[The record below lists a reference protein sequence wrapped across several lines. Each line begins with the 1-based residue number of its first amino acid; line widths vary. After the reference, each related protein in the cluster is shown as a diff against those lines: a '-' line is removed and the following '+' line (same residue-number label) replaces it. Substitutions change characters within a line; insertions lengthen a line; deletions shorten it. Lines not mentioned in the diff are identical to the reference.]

1 MQVRIMILRAE
12 AISASYGRI
21 KVLKDINMSVESGEI
36 VCLVGANGA
45 GKSTLLKVISGIVPA
60 VSGKFLFEGQ
70 DITNKKPD
78 FIVKAG
84 LSHVPEGRQI
94 FADLTVRQNLLL
106 GSYVHRLPKQEMT
119 RLFDSV
125 FELFPI
131 LKSRLTQ
138 KAGTMSG
145 GEQQMLAI
153 GRGLMSQPKL
163 LLLDEPSL
171 GLAPLVV
178 ETILKIIQNL
188 RSTGISILLVEQNVN
203 AALQISD
210 RAYVMETGSIVAE
223 GKARELIEND
233 EIKKSYL
240 GM

>member
-1 MQVRIMILRAE
+1 MILNVE
-12 AISASYGRI
+12 NLSAGYGRVQ
-21 KVLKDINMSVESGEI
+21 VLKEINLEVGSGEI

-45 GKSTLLKVISGIVPA
+45 GKSTLLKVISGIIHA
-60 VSGKFLFEGQ
+60 THGKLSFAGQ

-78 FIVKAG
+78 HLVRIG

-94 FADLTVRQNLLL
+94 FGTLTVRQNLML
-106 GSYVHRLPKQEMT
+106 GAYAHRTKKEEMG
-119 RLFDSV
+119 RRFNFV
-125 FELFPI
+125 FNLFPI
-131 LKSRLTQ
+131 LKTRLTQ
-138 KAGTMSG
+138 KTGTMSG

-178 ETILKIIQNL
+178 EVILNVIKNL
-188 RSTGISILLVEQNVN
+188 RSAGIAILLIEQNVN
-203 AALQISD
+203 AALQIAD
-210 RAYVMETGSIVAE
+210 RAYVMEIGRIVSQGSAKTLL
-223 GKARELIEND
+223 GDD
-233 EIKKSYL
+233 EVKKRYL

>member
-1 MQVRIMILRAE
+1 
-12 AISASYGRI
+12 
-21 KVLKDINMSVESGEI
+21 
-36 VCLVGANGA
+36 
-45 GKSTLLKVISGIVPA
+45 
-60 VSGKFLFEGQ
+60 
-70 DITNKKPD
+70 
-78 FIVKAG
+78 
-84 LSHVPEGRQI
+84 
-94 FADLTVRQNLLL
+94 
-106 GSYVHRLPKQEMT
+106 MT

-125 FELFPI
+125 FDLFPI
-131 LKSRLTQ
+131 LKTRLTQ

-171 GLAPLVV
+171 GLAPLMV

-210 RAYVMETGSIVAE
+210 RAYVMETGSIVTH
-223 GKARELIEND
+223 GKARELMEND
-233 EIKKSYL
+233 EIRKSYL

>member
-1 MQVRIMILRAE
+1 MMLKAE
-12 AISASYGRI
+12 GISASYGRV
-21 KVLKDINMSVESGEI
+21 KVLKDINMSVENGEI

-60 VSGKFLFEGQ
+60 ASGKFLFEGQ

-106 GSYVHRLPKQEMT
+106 GSYVHKVTKEEME
-119 RLFDSV
+119 RLFNSV
-125 FELFPI
+125 FDLFPI
-131 LKSRLTQ
+131 LKTRLTQ

-171 GLAPLVV
+171 GLAPLMV
-178 ETILKIIQNL
+178 ETILKVIQNL

-210 RAYVMETGSIVAE
+210 RAYVMETGSIVTH
-223 GKARELIEND
+223 GKARELMEND
-233 EIKKSYL
+233 EIRKSYL

>member
-1 MQVRIMILRAE
+1 MVLKAE
-12 AISASYGRI
+12 GISASYGRV
-21 KVLKDINMSVESGEI
+21 KVLKDINVSVENGEI
-36 VCLVGANGA
+36 VCLVGANGS

-60 VSGKFLFEGQ
+60 ASGKFLFEGK

-84 LSHVPEGRQI
+84 ISHVPEGRQI
-94 FADLTVRQNLLL
+94 FGDLTVRQNLLL
-106 GSYVHRLPKQEMT
+106 GSYVHKLPKQEMT

-125 FELFPI
+125 FDLFPI
-131 LKSRLTQ
+131 LKSRLMQ

-171 GLAPLVV
+171 GLAPIMV
-178 ETILKIIQNL
+178 ETILKVIQNL

-210 RAYVMETGSIVAE
+210 RAYVMETGSIVTH
-223 GKARELIEND
+223 GKARELMEND
-233 EIKKSYL
+233 EIRKSYL

>member
-1 MQVRIMILRAE
+1 MMLKAE
-12 AISASYGRI
+12 GISASYGRVR
-21 KVLKDINMSVESGEI
+21 VLKDINMSVENGEI

-60 VSGKFLFEGQ
+60 ANGKFLFEGQ
-70 DITNKKPD
+70 DITNRKPD

-106 GSYVHRLPKQEMT
+106 GSYVHKLPKQEMT

-125 FELFPI
+125 FDLFPI
-131 LKSRLTQ
+131 LKSRLMQ

-171 GLAPLVV
+171 GLAPLMV
-178 ETILKIIQNL
+178 ETILKVIQNL

-210 RAYVMETGSIVAE
+210 RAYVMETGSIVTH
-223 GKARELIEND
+223 GKARELMEND
-233 EIKKSYL
+233 EIRKSYL

>member
-1 MQVRIMILRAE
+1 MMLKAE
-12 AISASYGRI
+12 GISASYGRV
-21 KVLKDINMSVESGEI
+21 KVLKDINMSVENGEI

-60 VSGKFLFEGQ
+60 ASGKFLFEGQ

-106 GSYVHRLPKQEMT
+106 GSYVHKLPKQEMT

-125 FELFPI
+125 FDLFPI
-131 LKSRLTQ
+131 LKTRLTQ

-171 GLAPLVV
+171 GLAPLMV

-210 RAYVMETGSIVAE
+210 RAYVMETGSIVTH
-223 GKARELIEND
+223 GKARELMEND
-233 EIKKSYL
+233 EIRKSYL

>member
-1 MQVRIMILRAE
+1 MTLKVE
-12 AISASYGRI
+12 GISASYGRVN
-21 KVLKDINMSVESGEI
+21 VLKDIYMSIEAGEI

-60 VSGKFLFEGQ
+60 TCGKIFFDSK
-70 DITNKKPD
+70 DITNKRPD
-78 FIVKAG
+78 FIVKIG

-94 FADLTVRQNLLL
+94 FGDLTVRQNLLL
-106 GSYVHRLPKQEMT
+106 GSYVHNISKQEMK
-119 RLFDSV
+119 RLLESV

-178 ETILKIIQNL
+178 EAILKIIQNL
-188 RSTGISILLVEQNVN
+188 RSTGIAILLVEQNVN

-233 EIKKSYL
+233 EVRKSYL

>member
-1 MQVRIMILRAE
+1 MILNIE
-12 AISASYGRI
+12 NLSAGYGRVQ
-21 KVLKDINMSVESGEI
+21 VLKEINLEVGSGEI

-45 GKSTLLKVISGIVPA
+45 GKSTLLKAISGIIHA
-60 VSGKFLFEGQ
+60 THGKLSFAGQ

-78 FIVKAG
+78 HLVRIG

-94 FADLTVRQNLLL
+94 FGTLTVRQNLML
-106 GSYVHRLPKQEMT
+106 GAYAHRAKKEEMG
-119 RLFDSV
+119 RRFNFV
-125 FELFPI
+125 FNLFPI
-131 LKSRLTQ
+131 LKTRLTQ

-178 ETILKIIQNL
+178 EVILNVIKNL
-188 RSTGISILLVEQNVN
+188 RSAGIAILLIEQNVN
-203 AALQISD
+203 AALQIAD
-210 RAYVMETGSIVAE
+210 RAYVMEIGRIVSQGSAKTLL
-223 GKARELIEND
+223 GDD
-233 EIKKSYL
+233 EVKKRYL

>member
-1 MQVRIMILRAE
+1 MMLKAE
-12 AISASYGRI
+12 GISASYGRV
-21 KVLKDINMSVESGEI
+21 KVLKDINMSVENGEI

-60 VSGKFLFEGQ
+60 ASGKFLFEGQ

-106 GSYVHRLPKQEMT
+106 GSYVHKLPKQEMT

-125 FELFPI
+125 FDLFPI
-131 LKSRLTQ
+131 LKTRLTQ

-171 GLAPLVV
+171 GLAPLMV
-178 ETILKIIQNL
+178 ETILKVIQNL

-210 RAYVMETGSIVAE
+210 RAYVMETGSIVTH
-223 GKARELIEND
+223 GNARELMEND
-233 EIKKSYL
+233 EIRKSYL

>member
-1 MQVRIMILRAE
+1 MMLKAE
-12 AISASYGRI
+12 GISASYGRV
-21 KVLKDINMSVESGEI
+21 KVLKDINMSVENGEI

-60 VSGKFLFEGQ
+60 ASGKFLFEGQ

-94 FADLTVRQNLLL
+94 FADLTVRQNLML
-106 GSYVHRLPKQEMT
+106 GSYVHKVTKEEME
-119 RLFDSV
+119 RLFNSV
-125 FELFPI
+125 FDLFPI
-131 LKSRLTQ
+131 LKTRLTQ

-171 GLAPLVV
+171 GLAPLMV
-178 ETILKIIQNL
+178 ETILKVIQNL

-210 RAYVMETGSIVAE
+210 RAYVMETGSIVTH
-223 GKARELIEND
+223 GKARELMEND
-233 EIKKSYL
+233 EIRKSYL

>member
-1 MQVRIMILRAE
+1 MILRAE
-12 AISASYGRI
+12 AISASYGRV

-106 GSYVHRLPKQEMT
+106 GSYVHKLPKQEMT
-119 RLFDSV
+119 RLFESV

-131 LKSRLTQ
+131 LKSRLMQ

-153 GRGLMSQPKL
+153 CRGLMSQPKL

-203 AALQISD
+203 AVLQISD

-223 GKARELIEND
+223 GKARELMEND

>member
-1 MQVRIMILRAE
+1 MILNVKH
-12 AISASYGRI
+12 ISAGYGRVQ
-21 KVLKDINMSVESGEI
+21 VLKEINLEVGTGEI

-45 GKSTLLKVISGIVPA
+45 GKTTLLKVISGIIP
-60 VSGKFLFEGQ
+60 SMQGKLYFDSQ
-70 DITNKKPD
+70 DITNRKPD
-78 FIVKAG
+78 YIVRTG

-94 FADLTVRQNLLL
+94 FADLTVRQNLIL
-106 GSYVHRLPKQEMT
+106 GAYVHKLKKEEMEK
-119 RLFDSV
+119 LFNFV
-125 FELFPI
+125 FDLFPI
-131 LKSRLTQ
+131 LKTRLTQ

-178 ETILKIIQNL
+178 EIILNVIQSL
-188 RSTGISILLVEQNVN
+188 RSAGIAILLIEQNVN
-203 AALQISD
+203 AALQIAD
-210 RAYVMETGSIVAE
+210 RAYIMETGRIVSQGSAKTLL
-223 GKARELIEND
+223 GDD
-233 EIKKSYL
+233 EVRKRYL

>member
-1 MQVRIMILRAE
+1 MMLKAE
-12 AISASYGRI
+12 GISASYGRVR
-21 KVLKDINMSVESGEI
+21 VLKDINMSVERGEI

-60 VSGKFLFEGQ
+60 ANGKFLFEGQ
-70 DITNKKPD
+70 DITNRKPD

-106 GSYVHRLPKQEMT
+106 GSYVHKLPKQEMT

-125 FELFPI
+125 FDLFPI
-131 LKSRLTQ
+131 LKSRLMQ

-171 GLAPLVV
+171 GLAPLMV
-178 ETILKIIQNL
+178 ETILKVIQNL

-210 RAYVMETGSIVAE
+210 RAYVMETGSIVTH
-223 GKARELIEND
+223 GKARELMEND
-233 EIKKSYL
+233 EIRKSYL

>member
-1 MQVRIMILRAE
+1 MILN
-12 AISASYGRI
+12 IQNLSAGYGRVQ
-21 KVLKDINMSVESGEI
+21 VLKEINLEVGSGEI

-45 GKSTLLKVISGIVPA
+45 GKSTLLKVISGIIHA
-60 VSGKFLFEGQ
+60 THGKLSFAGQ

-78 FIVKAG
+78 HLVRIG

-94 FADLTVRQNLLL
+94 FGTLTVQQNLML
-106 GSYVHRLPKQEMT
+106 GAYAHRAKKEEMG
-119 RLFDSV
+119 RRFNFV
-125 FELFPI
+125 FNLFPI
-131 LKSRLTQ
+131 LKTRLTQ

-178 ETILKIIQNL
+178 EVILNVIKNL
-188 RSTGISILLVEQNVN
+188 RSAGIAILLIEQNVN
-203 AALQISD
+203 AALQIAD
-210 RAYVMETGSIVAE
+210 RAYVMEIGRIVSQGSAKTLL
-223 GKARELIEND
+223 GDD
-233 EIKKSYL
+233 EIKKRYL

>member
-1 MQVRIMILRAE
+1 MRYQLMLKVEYLFAG
-12 AISASYGRI
+12 YGRVQ
-21 KVLKDINMSVESGEI
+21 VLKDINIEVNSGEI
-36 VCLVGANGA
+36 VCLLGANGA
-45 GKSTLLKVISGIVPA
+45 GKSTLLKVISGIVNA
-60 VSGKFLFEGQ
+60 TRGKIAFHGQ
-70 DITNKKPD
+70 EITNRRPD
-78 FIVKAG
+78 QIVRVG

-94 FADLTVRQNLLL
+94 FGDLTVRQNLML
-106 GSYVHRLPKQEMT
+106 GSYVHRVKRGEME
-119 RLFDSV
+119 RLFSSA

-131 LKSRLTQ
+131 LKTRLAQ

-178 ETILKIIQNL
+178 ETIMKVIQNL
-188 RSTGISILLVEQNVN
+188 RSTGISILLVEQNVS

-210 RAYVMETGSIVAE
+210 RAYVMETGSIVTHGRAQ
-223 GKARELIEND
+223 ELMEND
-233 EIKKSYL
+233 EIRKSYL

>member
-1 MQVRIMILRAE
+1 MILKAE
-12 AISASYGRI
+12 GLSAGYARI
-21 KVLKDINMSVESGEI
+21 QVLKAIDLEVKKGEI

-45 GKSTLLKVISGIVPA
+45 GKSTLLKALSGVIPPTTGR
-60 VSGKFLFEGQ
+60 FLFNGQ
-70 DITNKKPD
+70 DVTGRKPNQLVR
-78 FIVKAG
+78 IG

-94 FADLTVRQNLLL
+94 FGSLTVKQNLFLGAYVNPAKKERLDDLL
-106 GSYVHRLPKQEMT
+106 E
-119 RLFDSV
+119 SV
-125 FELFPI
+125 FVLFPK
-131 LKSRLTQ
+131 LKERLAQ

-178 ETILKIIQNL
+178 EAILGTIGEL
-188 RSTGISILLVEQNVN
+188 RSRGISILLVEQNVN
-203 AALQISD
+203 AALHISD
-210 RAYVMETGSIVAE
+210 RAYVLETGRIVLQ
-223 GKARELIEND
+223 GKANDLLEN
-233 EIKKSYL
+233 EEVKRCYL

>member
-1 MQVRIMILRAE
+1 MLKVENLFAG
-12 AISASYGRI
+12 YGRVQ
-21 KVLKDINMSVESGEI
+21 VLKDINIEVRNGEI

-60 VSGKFLFEGQ
+60 KQGKITMNGQ
-70 DITNKKPD
+70 EICTRKPD
-78 FIVKAG
+78 QIVRMG

-94 FADLTVRQNLLL
+94 FSALTVRQNLML
-106 GSYVHRLPKQEMT
+106 GSYVHKVKKDEMERLYN
-119 RLFDSV
+119 DV
-125 FELFPI
+125 FNLFPI
-131 LKSRLTQ
+131 LKARFAQ

-153 GRGLMSQPKL
+153 GRGLMSQPKI

-178 ETILKIIQNL
+178 EAILKVIQGL
-188 RSTGISILLVEQNVN
+188 RSASISILLVEQNVH
-203 AALQISD
+203 AALQIAD
-210 RAYVMETGSIVAE
+210 RAYVIETGAITAQ
-223 GKARELIEND
+223 GNAHELMEND
-233 EIKKSYL
+233 EIRRSYL

>member
-1 MQVRIMILRAE
+1 MILRAE
-12 AISASYGRI
+12 AISASYGRV

-36 VCLVGANGA
+36 VCLVGATGA

-106 GSYVHRLPKQEMT
+106 GSYVHKLPKQEMT
-119 RLFDSV
+119 RLFESV

-131 LKSRLTQ
+131 LKSRLMQ

-188 RSTGISILLVEQNVN
+188 RFTGISILLVEQNVN
-203 AALQISD
+203 AVLQISD

-223 GKARELIEND
+223 GKARELMEND

>member
-1 MQVRIMILRAE
+1 MILTVE
-12 AISASYGRI
+12 HLSAGYGRVQ
-21 KVLKDINMSVESGEI
+21 VLKGIDLTIESGKI

-45 GKSTLLKVISGIVPA
+45 GKSTLLKVISGIIPA
-60 VSGKFLFEGQ
+60 VHGKLSFTGK
-70 DITNKKPD
+70 DITNRKPEH
-78 FIVKAG
+78 IVRMG

-94 FADLTVRQNLLL
+94 FGDLSVRQNLIL
-106 GSYVHRLPKQEMT
+106 GAYARKTGKEEME
-119 RLFDSV
+119 RLFTFV
-125 FELFPI
+125 FGLFPI
-131 LKSRLTQ
+131 LKIRLAQ

-178 ETILKIIQNL
+178 EIILQVIGNL
-188 RSTGISILLVEQNVN
+188 RSAGISILLVEQNVN
-203 AALQISD
+203 AALQIAD
-210 RAYVMETGSIVAE
+210 RAYVMETGQIVVHGNAH
-223 GKARELIEND
+223 ELREND
-233 EIKKSYL
+233 NIKKSYL

>member
-1 MQVRIMILRAE
+1 MMLKAE
-12 AISASYGRI
+12 TISASYGRV
-21 KVLKDINMSVESGEI
+21 KVLNNINMSVESGEI

-60 VSGKFLFEGQ
+60 ISGKFLFEGQ

-94 FADLTVRQNLLL
+94 FADLTVRQNLIL
-106 GSYVHRLPKQEMT
+106 GSYVHNLSKQEMK

-131 LKSRLTQ
+131 LKSRLMQ

-178 ETILKIIQNL
+178 ETILKVIQNL

-210 RAYVMETGSIVAE
+210 RAYVIETGTIVAE
-223 GKARELIEND
+223 GKARELMEND

>member
-1 MQVRIMILRAE
+1 MLKAE
-12 AISASYGRI
+12 SISASYGRV
-21 KVLKDINMSVESGEI
+21 KVLKDVDMSVESGEI

-94 FADLTVRQNLLL
+94 FADLTVRQNLIL
-106 GSYVHRLPKQEMT
+106 GSYVHNLPKQEMT

-131 LKSRLTQ
+131 LKSRLMQ

-178 ETILKIIQNL
+178 ETILKVIQNL

-210 RAYVMETGSIVAE
+210 RAYVIETGAIVAE

-233 EIKKSYL
+233 EIRKSYL

>member
-1 MQVRIMILRAE
+1 MLKAE
-12 AISASYGRI
+12 GISASYGRV
-21 KVLKDINMSVESGEI
+21 KVLKDINMSVENGEI

-60 VSGKFLFEGQ
+60 ASGKFLFEGQ

-94 FADLTVRQNLLL
+94 FADLTVRQNLML
-106 GSYVHRLPKQEMT
+106 GSYVHKVTKEEME
-119 RLFDSV
+119 RLFNSV
-125 FELFPI
+125 FDLFPI
-131 LKSRLTQ
+131 LKTRLTQ

-171 GLAPLVV
+171 GLAPLMV

-210 RAYVMETGSIVAE
+210 RAYVMETGSIVTH
-223 GKARELIEND
+223 GKARELMEND
-233 EIKKSYL
+233 EIRKSYL

>member
-1 MQVRIMILRAE
+1 MILAVRDLNAG
-12 AISASYGRI
+12 YGRVQ
-21 KVLKDINMSVESGEI
+21 VLKGINMEVGEGEI

-45 GKSTLLKVISGIVPA
+45 GKSTLLKVISGIIPA
-60 VSGKFLFEGQ
+60 SLGRVLFREQ
-70 DITNKKPD
+70 EITNRRPNH
-78 FIVKAG
+78 IVREG

-94 FADLTVRQNLLL
+94 FGSLTVRQNLLL
-106 GSYVHRLPKQEMT
+106 GTYVHSMKKAEEE
-119 RLFDSV
+119 RLFTFV
-125 FELFPI
+125 FGLFPI
-131 LKSRLTQ
+131 LEKRLSQ

-178 ETILKIIQNL
+178 ETILAVIQNL

-203 AALQISD
+203 AALRIAD
-210 RAYVMETGSIVAE
+210 RAYVLETGRIVTE
-223 GKARELIEND
+223 GNAQDLLEND
-233 EIKKSYL
+233 DIKKCYL

>member
-1 MQVRIMILRAE
+1 MMLKAE
-12 AISASYGRI
+12 AISASYGRV
-21 KVLKDINMSVESGEI
+21 KVLKDIDMSVESGEI

-60 VSGKFLFEGQ
+60 GSGKFLFEGQ

-94 FADLTVRQNLLL
+94 FADLTVRQNLIL
-106 GSYVHRLPKQEMT
+106 GSYVHNLPKQEMAK
-119 RLFDSV
+119 LFDSV
-125 FELFPI
+125 FELFPV
-131 LKSRLTQ
+131 LKSRLMQ

-178 ETILKIIQNL
+178 ETILKVIQNL

-203 AALQISD
+203 AALQT
-210 RAYVMETGSIVAE
+210 V
-223 GKARELIEND
+223 
-233 EIKKSYL
+233 SYTHL
-240 GM
+240 TLPTIYSV

>member
-1 MQVRIMILRAE
+1 MMLKAE
-12 AISASYGRI
+12 GISASYGRV
-21 KVLKDINMSVESGEI
+21 KVLKDINMSVENGEI

-60 VSGKFLFEGQ
+60 ASGKFLFEGK

-84 LSHVPEGRQI
+84 ISHVPEGRQI
-94 FADLTVRQNLLL
+94 FGDLTVRQNLLL
-106 GSYVHRLPKQEMT
+106 GSYVHKLPKQEMT
-119 RLFDSV
+119 RFFDSV
-125 FELFPI
+125 FDFFPI
-131 LKSRLTQ
+131 LKSRLMQ

-153 GRGLMSQPKL
+153 ARGLMSQPKL

-171 GLAPLVV
+171 GLAPLMV
-178 ETILKIIQNL
+178 ETILKVIQNL

-210 RAYVMETGSIVAE
+210 RAYVMETGSIVTY
-223 GKARELIEND
+223 GKARELMEND
-233 EIKKSYL
+233 EIRKSYL